1 MVSCVHVCSLPGR
14 ASKAQG
20 GSKCALHSEDSEL
33 TSFITGLVGLGGE
46 HLPLLAH
53 VRVSSGD
60 MLAECIATLEV
71 SGALCSYC
79 VHALYIIAA
88 SAPLHSIFALWLRLR
103 QRRLYNTT

>member
-1 MVSCVHVCSLPGR
+1 MHRTQVQYVVSCVHVCSLPGR

-33 TSFITGLVGLGGE
+33 SSFITGLVGLGGE

-71 SGALCSYC
+71 SGALC
-79 VHALYIIAA
+79 ALHHSSISTTA
-88 SAPLHSIFALWLRLR
+88 LHTCSVA
-103 QRRLYNTT
+103 